1 MYGIRRPARHE
12 HRFPSMI
19 ARAAPCHIGV
29 TACVT
34 SSRMMIPVL
43 AAGAFCVV
51 TTTIQVA
58 STVIAIIRCK
68 PPATRIDT
76 PAHAPAVSL
85 VRPVCG
91 LENYVEETLAS
102 GFALDYPHYEIVF
115 CVASA
120 QDPVVPM
127 VKRLMAA
134 HPGVPARLLVG
145 SEKISDNPKLN
156 NVYKGWRAAAHAWIV
171 LADSNVFMPPD
182 YIQRLVSA
190 WRPDTGLV
198 CSPPVGCRP
207 DGLWAEVECA
217 FLNTYQ
223 ARFQY
228 TADTIGLG
236 FAQGKSMLWRRSI
249 LEDAGGIRALASELA
264 EDAAATKIVRRADLR
279 VRLVDAPFEQPLGYR
294 SPAEVWRRQ
303 VRWARLRRT
312 SFKAYFMPEILAGGA
327 WPLAAAAFAAAQ
339 SDSDLSLAVVPAL
352 AAVWYGSE
360 AILAWAAGW
369 HLSARSPL
377 AWLLRDLLLPAI
389 WFNGWLGSAFVW
401 RGNQMRPVES
411 FSSKL

>member
-1 MYGIRRPARHE
+1 
-12 HRFPSMI
+12 
-19 ARAAPCHIGV
+19 
-29 TACVT
+29 
-34 SSRMMIPVL
+34 MMIPIL
-43 AAGAFCVV
+43 AAEAFCIA
-51 TTTIQVA
+51 TTAIHVA
-58 STVIAIIRCK
+58 STLVAMVRCK
-68 PPATRIDT
+68 SPAARMRSAAD
-76 PAHAPAVSL
+76 APAVSL

-91 LENYVEETLAS
+91 IENHIEETLAS
-102 GFALDYPHYEIVF
+102 GFRLDYPRYEIVF
-115 CVASA
+115 CVALA
-120 QDPVVPM
+120 NDPVVPT
-127 VKRLMAA
+127 VTRLMAA
-134 HPGVPARLLVG
+134 HPDVSARLLIG
-145 SEKISDNPKLN
+145 NEKISDNPKLN
-156 NVYKGWRAAAHAWIV
+156 NLYKGWRAAAYDWVV

-182 YIQRLVSA
+182 YIQRLIAA

-207 DGLWAEVECA
+207 AGFWAELECA

-228 TADTIGLG
+228 TADTLGIG
-236 FAQGKSMLWRRSI
+236 FAQGKSMLWRREI
-249 LEDAGGIRALASELA
+249 LERAGGIRALASELA
-264 EDAAATKIVRRADLR
+264 EDAAATKVVRRAGLR

-294 SPAEVWRRQ
+294 SAAEVWRRQ

-327 WPLAAAAFAAAQ
+327 WPLLAAAFAVAQ
-339 SDSDLSLAVVPAL
+339 SDLPLAAVPAL

-369 HLSARSPL
+369 HLSVRSPL
-377 AWLLRDLLLPAI
+377 AMALRDLLLPAI

-411 FSSKL
+411 RGTV

>member
-1 MYGIRRPARHE
+1 
-12 HRFPSMI
+12 
-19 ARAAPCHIGV
+19 
-29 TACVT
+29 
-34 SSRMMIPVL
+34 MMIPIL
-43 AAGAFCVV
+43 AAEAFCVV
-51 TTTIQVA
+51 TTAIHVA
-58 STVIAIIRCK
+58 SALVAIIRCK
-68 PPATRIDT
+68 T
-76 PAHAPAVSL
+76 PTVHQRAAAQTPAVSL

-91 LENYVEETLAS
+91 IENYVEETLAS
-102 GFALDYPHYEIVF
+102 AFALDYPRYEIVF

-120 QDPVVPM
+120 QDPVVPT

-145 SEKISDNPKLN
+145 NEKISDNPKLN
-156 NVYKGWRAAAHAWIV
+156 NVYKGWRAAAHDWVV

-182 YIQRLVSA
+182 YIQRLVAA

-207 DGLWAEVECA
+207 AGFWAELECA

-228 TADTIGLG
+228 TADTLGMG
-236 FAQGKSMLWRRSI
+236 FAQGKSMLWRREI
-249 LEDAGGIRALASELA
+249 LERAGGIRALASELA
-264 EDAAATKIVRRADLR
+264 EDAAATKVVRGAGLR
-279 VRLVDAPFEQPLGYR
+279 VRLVDAPFEQPLGHR
-294 SPAEVWRRQ
+294 SAAEMWHRQ

-312 SFKAYFMPEILAGGA
+312 SFKLYFMPEILAGGA

-339 SDSDLSLAVVPAL
+339 SDLSFASVPAL

-369 HLSARSPL
+369 HLSVRSPL
-377 AWLLRDLLLPAI
+377 AWALRDLLLPAI

-411 FSSKL
+411 RGVV

>member
-1 MYGIRRPARHE
+1 M
-12 HRFPSMI
+12 MI
-19 ARAAPCHIGV
+19 AI
-29 TACVT
+29 
-34 SSRMMIPVL
+34 L
-43 AAGAFCVV
+43 AAEAFCIV
-51 TTTIQVA
+51 TTAIQVA
-58 STVIAIIRCK
+58 SSIVAIIRCK
-68 PPATRIDT
+68 SAPTHLPAS
-76 PAHAPAVSL
+76 AHAPAVSL

-91 LENYVEETLAS
+91 TENYVEETLAS
-102 GFALDYPHYEIVF
+102 GFALDYPRYEIVF

-120 QDPVVPM
+120 QDPVVPT
-127 VKRLMAA
+127 VRRLMAA

-145 SEKISDNPKLN
+145 NEKISENPKLN
-156 NVYKGWRAAAHAWIV
+156 NVYKGWRAAAHDWIV

-182 YIQRLVSA
+182 YIQRLIAA

-207 DGLWAEVECA
+207 DGFWAELECA

-228 TADTIGLG
+228 TADTLSLG

-264 EDAAATKIVRRADLR
+264 EDAAATKVVRRAGLR
-279 VRLVDAPFEQPLGYR
+279 VRLVDAPFEQPLGHR
-294 SPAEVWRRQ
+294 SAVEIWRRQ

-312 SFKAYFMPEILAGGA
+312 SFKTYFMPEILAGGA
-327 WPLAAAAFAAAQ
+327 WPLAAAAFVAAQ
-339 SDSDLSLAVVPAL
+339 SDLPLAGVPAF

-360 AILAWAAGW
+360 AVLAWAAGW
-369 HLSARSPL
+369 HLSVRSPL

-411 FSSKL
+411 SGTV